1 LTRSLSLVD
10 EPLGGD
16 RELLSIYSEGI
27 SFMAALEHHNTYVGD
42 GGAPVGRKGD
52 HRRPILVALLVTLAL
67 AAIDSTVVTTA
78 VPSIVKDLGGFTIFP
93 WIFSIYLLTQSV
105 SVPVYGRI
113 ADLYGRRPILY
124 TGIAIFL
131 LSSVFCGVAPNMPL
145 LIAARAL
152 QGLGAGAIVPI
163 VQTVIGD
170 LYSVRERSRV
180 QGYTASVW
188 GVASIL
194 GPIVGGAIT
203 QYISWRWIFF
213 INLPFGVVAITL
225 LSRRLHETVER
236 KEHKIDFT
244 GAIIMSI
251 GLSALIFGL
260 LQGGTGWSW
269 SSPREIG
276 VLLASVV
283 ALGLFAWVEHRAP
296 EPMIPSWVINR
307 RPMLAAN
314 VANLVLGAVQFG
326 LTAYVPAWAEGVRGV
341 SPLDA
346 GLTVAT
352 LLFGWPIS
360 SALAGRLYLNIGFRS
375 TTLIGVIIC
384 LAGTALYPLLGP
396 HSSVFLAASFGL
408 LVGFGLGFIA
418 TPLLVS
424 SQTIVGKGRRGVA
437 TASNLFARAVGSAV
451 GIAVIGSLA
460 NRSLVAWISNPPRN
474 LVGNLPTS
482 VNSAVNLLENNA
494 HLAPQMKTF
503 IGLGLFHAT
512 HTAFLA
518 VVASAILTLCALLAM
533 PKKSEPL
540 HFDDEGDEEL
550 IRPAEH
556 KHIFEAPGS

>member
-1 LTRSLSLVD
+1 MS
-10 EPLGGD
+10 
-16 RELLSIYSEGI
+16 
-27 SFMAALEHHNTYVGD
+27 ALEHHNTYVD
-42 GGAPVGRKGD
+42 SDAPPVGRKGD
-52 HRRPILVALLVTLAL
+52 PRRPILIALLVTLAL

-105 SVPVYGRI
+105 SVPIYGRM

-131 LSSVFCGVAPNMPL
+131 LSSILCGIAPNMPM
-145 LIAARAL
+145 LIGARAL

-163 VQTVIGD
+163 VQTVVGD
-170 LYSVRERSRV
+170 IYSIRERAKV

-188 GVASIL
+188 GVASII

-213 INLPFGVVAITL
+213 INLPFGVVAMTL

-236 KEHKIDFT
+236 KEHKVDFA
-244 GAIIMSI
+244 GAIVMTI

-260 LQGGTGWSW
+260 LQGGTGWAW
-269 SSPREIG
+269 TSPREIG
-276 VLLASVV
+276 VLALSVISLV
-283 ALGLFAWVEHRAP
+283 LFAVVEHRAL
-296 EPMIPSWVINR
+296 EPMIPSWVVNR

-314 VANLVLGAVQFG
+314 AANIVLGAVQFG

-352 LLFGWPIS
+352 LLFGWPLA
-360 SALAGRLYLNIGFRS
+360 SALAGRLYLTIGFRS
-375 TTLIGVIIC
+375 TTLIGVTIC
-384 LAGTALYPLLGP
+384 LGGASLYPLLGP
-396 HSSVFLAASFGL
+396 HSSVLLAASFGL
-408 LVGFGLGFIA
+408 LVGFGLGFVA

-460 NRSLVAWISNPPRN
+460 NRSLIAWISNPPAN

-482 VNSAVNLLENNA
+482 VNSAITLLENNA
-494 HLAPQMKTF
+494 HLAPATKTF

-518 VVASAILTLCALLAM
+518 VVASAVLTLLALLAM

-540 HFDDEGDEEL
+540 HFDEDHDG
-550 IRPAEH
+550 
-556 KHIFEAPGS
+556 